1 MTDFHDKPYHSKS
14 DHAGDPN
21 KPQEGSHKTSFA
33 FVSDIHIDRRFTV
46 GRENGGSISV
56 HIFEDTAMADHT
68 SER

>member
-33 FVSDIHIDRRFTV
+33 FVSDLGAGKHPSPLDKKKKKKKKKKNSHKQIVFIIT
-46 GRENGGSISV
+46 
-56 HIFEDTAMADHT
+56 
-68 SER
+68 

>member
-1 MTDFHDKPYHSKS
+1 MIVSKFIQSKQLLLRHPSNFKRARICKP
-14 DHAGDPN
+14 AM
-21 KPQEGSHKTSFA
+21 A
-33 FVSDIHIDRRFTV
+33 FVTDIHIDRRFTV

>member
-33 FVSDIHIDRRFTV
+33 FVSDREIDIDTRFFA
-46 GRENGGSISV
+46 GKRGGFLRP
-56 HIFEDTAMADHT
+56 HFT
-68 SER
+68 R

>member
-33 FVSDIHIDRRFTV
+33 FVSVDRYIDIDTRFFA
-46 GRENGGSISV
+46 GKRGGFLRP
-56 HIFEDTAMADHT
+56 HFT
-68 SER
+68 R